1 MKTKTDQE
9 SELYEPCMPEV
20 DERPDIEEIFDQ
32 ARRAAAGEVAP
43 SGERSGRHVVLVTPG
58 RMIMRQPCPAPG
70 SMPGS
75 QVAPIERM
83 ISPQVKRNVAVIAYT
98 ELEAVMTDISRT
110 IPFLGLLTG
119 FAYVGHCVWIFEGHS
134 SALAAGCRQADVLI
148 VDGGMVPYLMED
160 WTVVVSKV
168 MRKAEIYVHERRTF
182 SLCGITQER
191 V

>member
-1 MKTKTDQE
+1 
-9 SELYEPCMPEV
+9 MPEV

-32 ARRAAAGEVAP
+32 ARRAAAGETAP
-43 SGERSGRHVVLVTPG
+43 SEERSGRHVVLVTPG
-58 RMIMRQPCPAPG
+58 RMIMLQPCPAPG
-70 SMPGS
+70 SMSGS

-110 IPFLGLLTG
+110 IPFLGLLAG
-119 FAYVGHCVWIFEGHS
+119 FAYVGHCVWIFEGHA

-148 VDGGMVPYLMED
+148 VDGGMVPYLAED
-160 WTVVVSKV
+160 WTVVVSNV

-182 SLCGITQER
+182 SLRRIT
-191 V
+191 